1 MKIEKNVTSILREML
16 ADPEK
21 DWSNHIPFVRLTE
34 GDFEKARTL
43 IKKHCKNADRRDE
56 VMELFANYKE
66 RYETND
72 FHRPEHLKDFV
83 WWLDDKLRFRKQ
95 WETQKQIKKE
105 IEEVF
110 NTEKYYELETI
121 FEPFEDWYEDIKTK
135 KMFEVRC
142 EERHKELLENLD
154 CREAK
159 MSEFLVEGE

>member
-110 NTEKYYELETI
+110 NTEKYYPKNTNQ
-121 FEPFEDWYEDIKTK
+121 K
-135 KMFEVRC
+135 KNVPEKVFLDFWGKILTA
-142 EERHKELLENLD
+142 RHGSL
-154 CREAK
+154 
-159 MSEFLVEGE
+159 SSQIVWVGV

>member
-43 IKKHCKNADRRDE
+43 IKKYCQNANRRDE
-56 VMELFANYKE
+56 VMERLELYKE

-72 FHRPEHLKDFV
+72 FPRPEHLKDFV
-83 WWLDDKLRFRKQ
+83 WWLDDKLRHRKQ
-95 WETQKQIKKE
+95 WETQKQISKE
-105 IEEVF
+105 IREVF

-121 FEPFEDWYEDIKTK
+121 FEPFEDWFDDIKWGQTYLRRAEGK
-135 KMFEVRC
+135 QC
-142 EERHKELLENLD
+142 ELLESLD
-154 CREAK
+154 SREARI
-159 MSEFLVEGE
+159 SEFLVEGE